1 MVVYVFSVILL
12 FFCLFMAP
20 HTMCIK
26 IDYEYKESRETLDK
40 KNYLILKLFGIF
52 PIAKIYL
59 SKRIDKIFKQ
69 GYIEKYV
76 SAQKQKNMKLK
87 EVFSIENLLLNMLK
101 DIKYKKVILSL
112 GFNIN
117 EYIINSYINAS
128 INTIIC
134 MYINI
139 NQEKFNL
146 SKLYYEVYISK
157 SSLKIY
163 FDCIISINFAKTIK
177 EILKKYI
184 SKKRLEK
191 RRSVYYGRTSD

>member
-1 MVVYVFSVILL
+1 MVVYVSSVILL
-12 FFCLFMAP
+12 FFCLFFIP

-26 IDYEYKESRETLDK
+26 IDYEYKENRKTLDK

-76 SAQKQKNMKLK
+76 STQKQKNMKLK
-87 EVFSIENLLLNMLK
+87 EALSIENILFNMLN

-134 MYINI
+134 MYINV
-139 NQEKFNL
+139 NKQRFNL
-146 SKLYYEVYISK
+146 NKLYYQVYISK
-157 SSLKIY
+157 SPLKIY
-163 FDCIISINFAKTIK
+163 LDCIIRINFVKTIK

-184 SKKRLEK
+184 SKKKLEK
-191 RRSVYYGRTSD
+191 KRSVYYGRTSN